1 MDQRLDKD
9 SELAIDAL
17 RGIAALMV
25 LFCHAF
31 ELGVSEVFGWD
42 PTQTPGLWR
51 FARASLGNGD
61 FWVWCF
67 FAVSGLCI
75 HRSIARSILERRF
88 SWWSYSLARLT
99 RIYPLFLLGFLLA
112 VLAWSLGLEFGSGE
126 VKPAP
131 WPQLAATLLNLQL
144 LTSPFPNFGPSWSL
158 TCEVV
163 YYAVW
168 PLTLLLM
175 GGRVNR
181 AAGLTMISTLSLTA
195 GILLMWRVFH
205 RMESSTLVD
214 GIYIMS
220 VLFPIW
226 IAGAWAG
233 GLWES
238 LKISRAQW
246 FLGLLLCLLVIVMEW
261 ILRYKSYPVWGRH
274 LTSWGAIPG
283 LILVL
288 AGCHHLRLSS
298 LKGAQAVCRW
308 LGQLSYPCYI
318 LHIPLLVLIKEAV
331 ELMMPTATA
340 DHPVLLTA
348 LETLLLVLL
357 LAAIGPRLERFFMS
371 WRASFLKA
379 VRS

>member
-31 ELGVSEVFGWD
+31 ELGVSEIFGWD
-42 PTQTPGLWR
+42 PAQTPGIWR

-67 FAVSGLCI
+67 FAISGLCI
-75 HRSIARSILERRF
+75 HRSIARSITERRF

-112 VLAWSLGLEFGSGE
+112 VLAWSLGLEFGAVE
-126 VKPAP
+126 VNPAP
-131 WPQLAATLLNLQL
+131 WPQLAATLVNLQL

-168 PLTLLLM
+168 PLALLLT
-175 GGRVNR
+175 GGRVSR
-181 AAGLTMISTLSLTA
+181 AASLTLIGTLSATA
-195 GILLMWRVFH
+195 GILVMWRVFH

-233 GLWES
+233 GLWDS
-238 LKISRAQW
+238 LKVSRAQC
-246 FLGLLLCLLVIVMEW
+246 FLGLLLCLLVVVLEW
-261 ILRYKSYPVWGRH
+261 VLRFKSYPVWSRH

-283 LILVL
+283 LIMVL
-288 AGCHHLRLSS
+288 GGAHHLRLSS
-298 LKGAQAVCRW
+298 VGAAVPVCRW
-308 LGQLSYPCYI
+308 LGQFSYPCYI
-318 LHIPLLVLIKEAV
+318 LHIPLLVLINYGLDEM
-331 ELMMPTATA
+331 LPTFAA
-340 DHPVLLTA
+340 EHSVLLTL
-348 LETLLLVLL
+348 LETALLVLL